1 MVPLLGGALGW
12 IFGFASADL
21 SSVATSSTRWEYS
34 AATAEAVLA
43 AVVAASVGLV
53 GFVVTVSVLIVQ
65 MSTNTFSARYMRI
78 FYRDRAF
85 KAVLAVLIGTFTF
98 SYTLMRHVEEDD
110 VPNLGVT
117 LAGAFLGLGILLFV
131 VFLDRAIH
139 RLRPVAVAALVAE
152 AGRKALRE
160 VLAEA
165 ARPDAPAVVPAPYSP
180 PGEPARV
187 VRMVRGGA
195 IQAIDFRGL
204 GKWAHENESLV
215 VLRHPVGDF
224 VSAGAALI
232 ELYGR
237 DPGPEAEDRLRSM
250 VALGVERTIEQDPA
264 FAVRI
269 MVDIAIRAL
278 SPAVNDPTTAVQV
291 LDHLEDLLRLVGQTD
306 LSDEAHAARG
316 DGQRARRPGTA
327 LGRLPDAQRDGDP
340 RVRGRV
346 DPGRAGA
353 CARCSTSCRRACC
366 PSDAR
371 PCFASSSGSTTR
383 SPRSGAPPSTS
394 IWPVGRIARASA
406 ARRDDARVST
416 RAFSPPSSRGR
427 RRSRSSSSSSRRRS
441 APFSRGGTCG
451 SCCRPSS
458 SRSCSGS

>member
-1 MVPLLGGALGW
+1 MTWSLGFRLRRYLRESLWVIPLVGGALGW
-12 IFGFASADL
+12 TLGIASADL
-21 SSVATSSTRWEYS
+21 SPVSDFTTRWNYS

-98 SYTLMRHVEEDD
+98 SYTLMRHVEQDD

-117 LAGAFLGLGILLFV
+117 FAGALLGLGILLFV

-139 RLRPVAVAALVAE
+139 RLRPVAVAALVAR
-152 AGRKALRE
+152 AGRKALSE

-180 PGEPARV
+180 PGDPVRV
-187 VRMVRGGA
+187 VRLTRGGA

-215 VLRHPVGDF
+215 VLRHPIGDF
-224 VSAGAALI
+224 VSAGAVLI

-237 DPGPEAEDRLRSM
+237 DPGPEAEERLRSL

-291 LDHLEDLLRLVGQTD
+291 LDHLEDLLRMVGQTD
-306 LSDEAHAARG
+306 LSDEGAPLEEMDAGLVVPVRRWGDYLTLSVTEIREYG
-316 DGQRARRPGTA
+316 DGSIQVVRRLRAMLDELSESVLPERREAVLRELERLDGVVTA
-327 LGRLPDAQRDGDP
+327 RWGSTVDVDLAGRPDRQGIGGP
-340 RVRGRV
+340 T
-346 DPGRAGA
+346 GRAE
-353 CARCSTSCRRACC
+353 
-366 PSDAR
+366 
-371 PCFASSSGSTTR
+371 
-383 SPRSGAPPSTS
+383 
-394 IWPVGRIARASA
+394 
-406 ARRDDARVST
+406 
-416 RAFSPPSSRGR
+416 
-427 RRSRSSSSSSRRRS
+427 
-441 APFSRGGTCG
+441 
-451 SCCRPSS
+451 
-458 SRSCSGS
+458 

>member
-1 MVPLLGGALGW
+1 MTWSLGFRLRRYLRESLWVIPLVGGALGW
-12 IFGFASADL
+12 TLGIASSDIGAL
-21 SSVATSSTRWEYS
+21 SDFTTRWDYS

-98 SYTLMRHVEEDD
+98 SYTLMRHVEQDD
-110 VPNLGVT
+110 VPNLGIT
-117 LAGAFLGLGILLFV
+117 AAGAFLGLGILLFV

-139 RLRPVAVAALVAE
+139 RLRPVAVAALVAQ

-180 PGEPARV
+180 PGDPVHV
-187 VRMVRGGA
+187 VRMTHAGA

-204 GKWAHENESLV
+204 GRWAHDNECLV

-224 VSAGAALI
+224 VSAGSALI

-237 DPGPEAEDRLRSM
+237 DPGPGADERLRSM

-291 LDHLEDLLRLVGQTD
+291 LDHLEDLLRRLGQTD
-306 LSDEAHAARG
+306 LSDRAAALDEMQTG
-316 DGQRARRPGTA
+316 LVIPVRRW
-327 LGRLPDAQRDGDP
+327 PDYLAMSVTEIREYG
-340 RVRGRV
+340 
-346 DPGRAGA
+346 
-353 CARCSTSCRRACC
+353 
-366 PSDAR
+366 
-371 PCFASSSGSTTR
+371 ASSIQVVRRLRALLEELAESVLPERREAVRRELERLDESVAAHWASTADVDLAGHSDR
-383 SPRSGAPPSTS
+383 QGIGGPSAD
-394 IWPVGRIARASA
+394 G
-406 ARRDDARVST
+406 
-416 RAFSPPSSRGR
+416 
-427 RRSRSSSSSSRRRS
+427 
-441 APFSRGGTCG
+441 
-451 SCCRPSS
+451 
-458 SRSCSGS
+458 

>member
-1 MVPLLGGALGW
+1 MTWSLAFRLRRYLRESLWVIPLLGGALGW
-12 IFGFASADL
+12 TLGFASTDL
-21 SSVATSSTRWEYS
+21 NSLSDLSTRWEYS
-34 AATAEAVLA
+34 ASTAEAVLA

-98 SYTLMRHVEEDD
+98 SYTLMRNVEEND
-110 VPNLGVT
+110 VPDLGVT

-139 RLRPVAVAALVAE
+139 RLRPVAVAALVAR
-152 AGRKALRE
+152 AGRRALSE

-180 PGEPARV
+180 PGDPVRV
-187 VRMVRGGA
+187 VRMTHGGA

-215 VLRHPVGDF
+215 VLRHPIGDF
-224 VSAGAALI
+224 VSAGAVLI

-237 DPGPEAEDRLRSM
+237 DPGPEAEERLRSL

-291 LDHLEDLLRLVGQTD
+291 LDHLEDLLRMVGQTD
-306 LSDEAHAARG
+306 LSDEGAPLEKMDAGLVVPVRRWGDYLTLSVTEIREYGHGSIQVVRRLRAMLDELSESVLPERREAVIRELERLDDAIDARWG
-316 DGQRARRPGTA
+316 ATVDVDLA
-327 LGRLPDAQRDGDP
+327 GRSDRQGIGGPT
-340 RVRGRV
+340 
-346 DPGRAGA
+346 GRAE
-353 CARCSTSCRRACC
+353 
-366 PSDAR
+366 
-371 PCFASSSGSTTR
+371 
-383 SPRSGAPPSTS
+383 
-394 IWPVGRIARASA
+394 
-406 ARRDDARVST
+406 
-416 RAFSPPSSRGR
+416 
-427 RRSRSSSSSSRRRS
+427 
-441 APFSRGGTCG
+441 
-451 SCCRPSS
+451 
-458 SRSCSGS
+458 

>member
-1 MVPLLGGALGW
+1 MTWSLGFRLRRYLRESLWVIPLVGGALGW
-12 IFGFASADL
+12 TFGIASADL
-21 SSVATSSTRWEYS
+21 SSVSDVTTRWNYS

-85 KAVLAVLIGTFTF
+85 KAVLAVLIGAFTF

-117 LAGAFLGLGILLFV
+117 FAGALLGLGILLFV

-139 RLRPVAVAALVAE
+139 RLRPVAVAALVAQ
-152 AGRKALRE
+152 AGRKALSE

-180 PGEPARV
+180 PGDPVRV
-187 VRMVRGGA
+187 VRLLRGGA

-204 GKWAHENESLV
+204 GRWAHENESLV
-215 VLRHPVGDF
+215 VLRHPIGDF
-224 VSAGAALI
+224 VPAGAVLMQ
-232 ELYGR
+232 LYGR
-237 DPGPEAEDRLRSM
+237 DPGPESEERLRSL

-291 LDHLEDLLRLVGQTD
+291 LDHLEDLLRMVGQTD
-306 LSDEAHAARG
+306 LSDEGAPLEEMETGLVVPVRRWGDYLTLSVTEIREYGDRSIQVVRRLRAMLDELSESVLPERREAVLRELERLDEAVAARWG
-316 DGQRARRPGTA
+316 SSVDLDLA
-327 LGRLPDAQRDGDP
+327 GRSDRQGIGGPT
-340 RVRGRV
+340 
-346 DPGRAGA
+346 GRAE
-353 CARCSTSCRRACC
+353 
-366 PSDAR
+366 
-371 PCFASSSGSTTR
+371 
-383 SPRSGAPPSTS
+383 
-394 IWPVGRIARASA
+394 
-406 ARRDDARVST
+406 
-416 RAFSPPSSRGR
+416 
-427 RRSRSSSSSSRRRS
+427 
-441 APFSRGGTCG
+441 
-451 SCCRPSS
+451 
-458 SRSCSGS
+458 